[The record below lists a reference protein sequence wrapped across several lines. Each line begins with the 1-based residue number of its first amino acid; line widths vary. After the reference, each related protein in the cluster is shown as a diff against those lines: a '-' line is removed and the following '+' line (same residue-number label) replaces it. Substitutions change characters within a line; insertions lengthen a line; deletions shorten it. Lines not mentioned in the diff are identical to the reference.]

1 MNLTVILRL
10 TLLCILLNLIR
21 YYVIGFIE
29 GVVVMGPFLQAMGE
43 SASYFRTEFQTMDWV
58 TSYAYNF
65 IMWFTAVV
73 AFHMV
78 RPQLTGSM
86 MVRSLKVFVF
96 FAVVFA
102 AISAI
107 YMNHYSHP
115 KDFYVWSILDA
126 ALVFPLMGL
135 ANGWLYPLLVR
146 ESPGR

>member
-1 MNLTVILRL
+1 MNLTIILRL
-10 TLLCILLNLIR
+10 SLLCILLNLIR

-65 IMWFTAVV
+65 VMWFTVV
-73 AFHMV
+73 AAFHMV
-78 RPQLTGSM
+78 RPQLTGPM

-135 ANGWLYPLLVR
+135 ANGWLYPLLVK
-146 ESPGR
+146 ESSAR